1 MKIVVMICRILLGL
15 VFLVFGLN
23 GFLHFLKAPMP
34 PGMAGQ
40 FIGALFL
47 SHYLHVVSAIQLISG
62 ALLLVNWYVPFAL
75 TILAPVI
82 FNILLYHICLF
93 PFGMGPGIVSAIL
106 WIILFIWYR
115 KYFSGIF
122 VQRTS

>member
-1 MKIVVMICRILLGL
+1 MITTRINLKRILCLT
-15 VFLVFGLN
+15 
-23 GFLHFLKAPMP
+23 A
-34 PGMAGQ
+34 
-40 FIGALFL
+40 
-47 SHYLHVVSAIQLISG
+47 
-62 ALLLVNWYVPFAL
+62 FAL

-122 VQRTS
+122 VQRAS